1 LVGGGSTYGL
11 ALGQGT
17 EAFYFGLHGFEGKLP
32 VLDNLFHGWW
42 RGGKSFFFT
51 ISMKHCVIV
60 RKHAVLDLDLCFENV
75 WRQGEYESDQCWES
89 LS

>member
-1 LVGGGSTYGL
+1 M
-11 ALGQGT
+11 GQAAKG
-17 EAFYFGLHGFEGKLP
+17 FYFSLHGLEGKLP

-42 RGGKSFFFT
+42 RGGESLFFT
-51 ISMKHCVIV
+51 VCVKHCVIV
-60 RKHAVLDLDLCFENV
+60 RKHAVLDLDLCFKDE